1 MSASTHS
8 NINQSQD
15 NEHWDLEIRPK
26 TSLFD
31 IKFAEVWRYR
41 DLMWLFVRRD
51 FVAQFKQTVLG
62 PIWHIIQPIL
72 TTLMFLLLF
81 GKIAK
86 LSSDGIE
93 PTLFYLSG
101 ITIWTYFST
110 CLTNTS
116 NTFVTN
122 APIFGK
128 VYFPRLVLPISIVI
142 SNMAKFGIQFVL
154 LLIAMVWY
162 KVFKGVPINF
172 SIYWLAIPLLV
183 FLLAGI
189 GLGCGIIVSSV
200 TTKYRDFALL
210 LVFIV
215 QLGMYATPIVYPLS
229 SIAKAGMLKTFINI
243 NPLTPIVEAF
253 RFALFGKGTVT
264 LSGIMYSFIFTIA
277 SLLIGA
283 ITFSKTERTFMDTV

>member
-1 MSASTHS
+1 MSTSTNS
-8 NINQSQD
+8 TINQSHD
-15 NEHWDLEIRPK
+15 NERWDLEIRPK
-26 TSLFD
+26 TNLLD
-31 IKFAEVWRYR
+31 IKLAEVWRYR

-51 FVAQFKQTVLG
+51 FVAQFKQTILG

-93 PTLFYLSG
+93 PILFYLSG

-162 KVFKGVPINF
+162 RVFKGVPINF
-172 SIYWLAIPLLV
+172 SIFWLAIPLLV

-229 SIAKAGMLKTFINI
+229 SIEKEGMLKTFINI
-243 NPLTPIVEAF
+243 NPLTPIVEGF

-264 LSGIMYSFIFTIA
+264 LGGILYSVIFTFA

>member
-1 MSASTHS
+1 MPKIENAPPISEA
-8 NINQSQD
+8 
-15 NEHWDLEIRPK
+15 ELVEPWDLEIK
-26 TSLFD
+26 SKNNLFD
-31 IKFAEVWRYR
+31 IKLNEVWRYR

-62 PIWHIIQPIL
+62 PLWHVIQPVL
-72 TTLMFLLLF
+72 TTVMFLLLF

-86 LSSDGIE
+86 LSVDGIE

-142 SNMAKFGIQFVL
+142 SNMAKFAIQFGL
-154 LLIAMVWY
+154 LLVAIIWFRI
-162 KVFKGVPINF
+162 FKAVPIQL
-172 SIYWLAIPLLV
+172 SIYWLAIPFLI

-200 TTKYRDFALL
+200 TTKYRDFSLL
-210 LVFIV
+210 LIFVV

-229 SIAKAGMLKTFINI
+229 SVKGSTVEWVMNL

-253 RFALFGKGTVT
+253 RFSLFGKGTVEAG
-264 LSGIMYSFIFTIA
+264 GILYSVIFTVV
-277 SLLIGA
+277 SLVIGA
-283 ITFSKTERTFMDTV
+283 ITFNRVEKTFMDTV

>member
-1 MSASTHS
+1 
-8 NINQSQD
+8 
-15 NEHWDLEIRPK
+15 
-26 TSLFD
+26 
-31 IKFAEVWRYR
+31 
-41 DLMWLFVRRD
+41 
-51 FVAQFKQTVLG
+51 
-62 PIWHIIQPIL
+62 
-72 TTLMFLLLF
+72 
-81 GKIAK
+81 
-86 LSSDGIE
+86 
-93 PTLFYLSG
+93 LFYLSG

-264 LSGIMYSFIFTIA
+264 LGGIMYSFIFTIA